1 VVVAVMMAVVV
12 AMTDRHEDREAGAE
26 ADGNEQA
33 GDYLFHHF
41 SP

>member
-1 VVVAVMMAVVV
+1 MVVTMMVAVA
-12 AMTDRHEDREAGAE
+12 DRHEDREAGAE
-26 ADGNEQA
+26 ADGYKQA